1 MIELFE
7 SDIKE
12 ENRKSSKGNQLKWKK
27 DNIWY
32 KADYLGYEGLAEYV
46 ISRLL
51 TKSSLKMAEFV
62 LYDLE
67 EIKYKTQTFNGVKCT
82 DFLKNKW
89 QVITLERLFQNFTGS
104 SLTSAIYKIKNEEDR
119 LSYIVEQMQRITG
132 LTEFGKYINKIVT
145 IDALFLNEDRHM
157 HNIAVLAGP
166 KGKYDYCP
174 IFDNGGGLLSDTM
187 LEYPMGTELLGLL
200 KSVRAKTLSH
210 DFDTQIDISEQLY
223 GENIKFH
230 YTQNDVNHLLDT
242 VGNYDDEIKE
252 RVKEIIFDRMRKY
265 AYLFEKKI

>member
-27 DNIWY
+27 GNIWY

-89 QVITLERLFQNFTGS
+89 QVITLERLF
-104 SLTSAIYKIKNEEDR
+104 
-119 LSYIVEQMQRITG
+119 
-132 LTEFGKYINKIVT
+132 
-145 IDALFLNEDRHM
+145 
-157 HNIAVLAGP
+157 
-166 KGKYDYCP
+166 
-174 IFDNGGGLLSDTM
+174 
-187 LEYPMGTELLGLL
+187 
-200 KSVRAKTLSH
+200 
-210 DFDTQIDISEQLY
+210 
-223 GENIKFH
+223 
-230 YTQNDVNHLLDT
+230 
-242 VGNYDDEIKE
+242 
-252 RVKEIIFDRMRKY
+252 
-265 AYLFEKKI
+265 

>member
-1 MIELFE
+1 
-7 SDIKE
+7 
-12 ENRKSSKGNQLKWKK
+12 
-27 DNIWY
+27 
-32 KADYLGYEGLAEYV
+32 
-46 ISRLL
+46 
-51 TKSSLKMAEFV
+51 
-62 LYDLE
+62 
-67 EIKYKTQTFNGVKCT
+67 
-82 DFLKNKW
+82 
-89 QVITLERLFQNFTGS
+89 
-104 SLTSAIYKIKNEEDR
+104 
-119 LSYIVEQMQRITG
+119 MQRITG

-200 KSVRAKTLSH
+200 KSVRAKTFSH
-210 DFDTQIDISEQLY
+210 DFDTQLAISEQLY

-265 AYLFEKKI
+265 AYLFEKKYKICFFSVKSGLGINDEIVEACPLCLNCERVWDWRYPIFALHRLFQDCCIRRT